1 MECIKSNKDI
11 KKLQLL
17 IINDDNQSDG
27 EKKNIAY
34 LPGVSVIFI

>member
-17 IINDDNQSDG
+17 IINDDNKSDG
-27 EKKNIAY
+27 EKKNIA
-34 LPGVSVIFI
+34 

>member
-27 EKKNIAY
+27 EKKNIA
-34 LPGVSVIFI
+34 